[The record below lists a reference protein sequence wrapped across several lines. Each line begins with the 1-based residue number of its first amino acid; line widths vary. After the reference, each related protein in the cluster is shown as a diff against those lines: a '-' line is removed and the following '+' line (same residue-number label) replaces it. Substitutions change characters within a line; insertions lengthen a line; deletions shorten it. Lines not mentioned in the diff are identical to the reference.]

1 MIGML
6 RSYELTVTSRNG
18 KYNFQVDNFETVPD
32 HRSLEL
38 KFSCASSELVKTTGI
53 RR

>member
-1 MIGML
+1 ML

-18 KYNFQVDNFETVPD
+18 NYNFQVDTFETDPD

-38 KFSCASSELVKTTGI
+38 KFSFMCII
-53 RR
+53 RIG